1 MAKRA
6 SMEIQKAEV
15 TFANPQIAG
24 AGYEAEVIG
33 ALFSGL
39 KDGQRTLP
47 LKGKMGVYVIRIDKT
62 VKAPAAVNYNLERDQ
77 MLASLKGNLQGQ
89 ALSGLKKKADI
100 VDNRRFLKAGI
111 RR

>member
-1 MAKRA
+1 M
-6 SMEIQKAEV
+6 KAEV
-15 TFANPQIAG
+15 TFGNPQITG
-24 AGYEAEVIG
+24 AGFEPEVVG

-62 VKAPAAVNYNLERDQ
+62 TKAPTAANYNVEKDQ
-77 MLASLKGNLQGQ
+77 LFASVKGSLQGQ
-89 ALSGLKKKADI
+89 VISALKKKADVI
-100 VDNRRFLKAGI
+100 DNRRLLKAGI